1 MRHTQH
7 LLAALLLSAPASL
20 LADPLP
26 VLSCASCFTPGQISV
41 LGVNALADV
50 NFDESDDPSVTP
62 ASRSPISGSDS
73 AQVVTSTANL
83 SYNLSFNNGF
93 QFSEYAI
100 NQGEFAQASLTATL
114 TDYLFVAN
122 ATPGSTVS
130 VDSNLIVSGTSTPIT
145 FYTGSHDFIGPT
157 LFVTPPT
164 SQNPAQT
171 MTTPCFAD
179 MQVDFNGSITT
190 SCTVSAA
197 LPANGILMLTY
208 EVDSSAVGDSA
219 NSSASLIAQRAFLS
233 NIQVD
238 NAAGDIEGG
247 VQIYSASGT
256 NYNAAITPEPNPIV
270 LIGSAGLLLLL
281 SRHRATFYRI

>member
-1 MRHTQH
+1 MRHRHH
-7 LLAALLLSAPASL
+7 LFAALLLAAPASL

-26 VLSCASCFTPGQISV
+26 VVSCASCFTAGQTPV

-50 NFDESDDPSVTP
+50 NFGESDDSSVIA
-62 ASRSPISGSDS
+62 ASRSPISGSES

-100 NQGEFAQASLTATL
+100 NQGEFAQASLSATL

-130 VDSNLIVSGTSTPIT
+130 VDSNLIVSGTSTPIA
-145 FYTGSHDFIGPT
+145 FDTGSHDFIGPL

-208 EVDSSAVGDSA
+208 EVDSSAVGDNA
-219 NSSASLIAQRAFLS
+219 NFSASLITQRAFLS

-238 NAAGDIEGG
+238 NAAGDAEAG

-256 NYNAAITPEPNPIV
+256 NYNAAITPEPTPIV
-270 LIGSAGLLLLL
+270 LIGSAGFLLLLYH
-281 SRHRATFYRI
+281 SRAKPSRI

>member
-1 MRHTQH
+1 MRHRHH
-7 LLAALLLSAPASL
+7 LFAALLLAAPASL

-26 VLSCASCFTPGQISV
+26 VVSCASCFTAGQTPV

-50 NFDESDDPSVTP
+50 NFGESDDSSVIA

-83 SYNLSFNNGF
+83 SYNLSFNGF

-145 FYTGSHDFIGPT
+145 FDTGSHDFIGPT

-190 SCTVSAA
+190 SC
-197 LPANGILMLTY
+197 ILMLTY
-208 EVDSSAVGDSA
+208 EVDSSAVGDNA
-219 NSSASLIAQRAFLS
+219 NFSASLIAQRAFLS
-233 NIQVD
+233 HIQVD
-238 NAAGDIEGG
+238 NAAGDAEAG

-256 NYNAAITPEPNPIV
+256 NYNAAITPEPTSIV
-270 LIGSAGLLLLL
+270 LISSAGFLLLLY
-281 SRHRATFYRI
+281 RYRATPNRI